1 MARMRTTTWTTIDPH
16 IAAAEERI
24 CADWNRLHGDAD
36 PRIWAYIDDV
46 LSGRVLACQKVR
58 LAYERFVRDLMHEE
72 EGDFPWRFDAEKASK
87 PIRFVEKFVRPQ
99 GDYDRLTLMAW
110 QCAFYAA
117 LFGWVSKKDGTRKHN
132 KCLLIVGSGNGKTP
146 MIAGAALYSVSQEGI
161 KNAEIDVLANSKPQ
175 ARIFMHDV
183 NAAIGASPALSK
195 KFRALRSC
203 AEYYADG
210 QSDKGRSATPD
221 SVIQAMSNRASL
233 LDGLRPTWGVLD
245 ELHEMRT
252 YDAIEQMRRSLD
264 KASDGLLL
272 MMSTMGYVLDGVLV
286 SEYRLADQMLKGSG
300 NAAVNDRELALIY
313 EIDEQDSPEDSSKW
327 VKANPS
333 LGVLLHLDKLK
344 QRWEEGRAIADR
356 RIDFLTKTLNVFTR
370 ATNASFLDFSLV
382 ERNRD
387 VIGLEAVRGRE
398 AFGGFD
404 VAVSGDHCST
414 ALEIP
419 LDDGRFYVIPHTFVP
434 RKVAELNAERLDYYG
449 EAMQG
454 RLTIV
459 EGDYVKQDCIID
471 WFRKMGEIFDIRC
484 IGYDPA
490 NATLLVKTLET
501 MFACEPVRQG
511 AITLNAP
518 MKHIKELFTDGMIVH
533 DQNTLF
539 EWYLNNVKLRNDFS
553 TRDNENYAPKKA
565 DKYSKIDAFMAF
577 LDAHTVWLRHCPPL
591 GMESDSRDAVQIY
604 DLDQLLENGGDGM
617 WA

>member
-1 MARMRTTTWTTIDPH
+1 M
-16 IAAAEERI
+16 
-24 CADWNRLHGDAD
+24 
-36 PRIWAYIDDV
+36 
-46 LSGRVLACQKVR
+46 
-58 LAYERFVRDLMHEE
+58 
-72 EGDFPWRFDAEKASK
+72 
-87 PIRFVEKFVRPQ
+87 
-99 GDYDRLTLMAW
+99 
-110 QCAFYAA
+110 
-117 LFGWVSKKDGTRKHN
+117 
-132 KCLLIVGSGNGKTP
+132 
-146 MIAGAALYSVSQEGI
+146 
-161 KNAEIDVLANSKPQ
+161 
-175 ARIFMHDV
+175 
-183 NAAIGASPALSK
+183 
-195 KFRALRSC
+195 
-203 AEYYADG
+203 
-210 QSDKGRSATPD
+210 
-221 SVIQAMSNRASL
+221 
-233 LDGLRPTWGVLD
+233 
-245 ELHEMRT
+245 
-252 YDAIEQMRRSLD
+252 
-264 KASDGLLL
+264 
-272 MMSTMGYVLDGVLV
+272 
-286 SEYRLADQMLKGSG
+286 
-300 NAAVNDRELALIY
+300 
-313 EIDEQDSPEDSSKW
+313 
-327 VKANPS
+327 
-333 LGVLLHLDKLK
+333 
-344 QRWEEGRAIADR
+344 
-356 RIDFLTKTLNVFTR
+356 
-370 ATNASFLDFSLV
+370 
-382 ERNRD
+382 
-387 VIGLEAVRGRE
+387 
-398 AFGGFD
+398 
-404 VAVSGDHCST
+404 AVSGDHCST

-591 GMESDSRDAVQIY
+591 GMESDSGDAVQIY